1 MADPD
6 EDWDARCGSDEEEI
20 EIKDYGGTPVGEW
33 PADDQVGLPRGLPAA
48 RLPASRCQPS
58 GATTADPG
66 HDGEQGSTQI
76 FRKLRFFPQVL
87 PNYLRDGNS
96 VPASLLNFPPK
107 IAVFPASPEKKLRD

>member
-20 EIKDYGGTPVGEW
+20 EIKDYGGTPVKEW

-66 HDGEQGSTQI
+66 HDGEHDQAAL
-76 FRKLRFFPQVL
+76 FEE
-87 PNYLRDGNS
+87 
-96 VPASLLNFPPK
+96 PP
-107 IAVFPASPEKKLRD
+107 PPSMSCNQL